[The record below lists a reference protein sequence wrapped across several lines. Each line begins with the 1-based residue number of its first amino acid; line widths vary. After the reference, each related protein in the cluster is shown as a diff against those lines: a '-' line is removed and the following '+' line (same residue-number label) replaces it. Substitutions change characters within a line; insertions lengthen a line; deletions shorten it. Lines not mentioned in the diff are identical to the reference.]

1 MDPDRSAVTA
11 VVDTNVVAYYLLG
24 TEPFVDEVR
33 QFWRAVDETWAP
45 VHWEAELGNTIWMAV
60 RTGALRQEEG
70 HQKLDMASRL
80 GIQPAAIRPLWQ
92 PALTRALDSG
102 VAVYDTLFVELAAQR
117 NLLLATFDIE
127 LLKKFPEIAKR
138 PRSFSS
144 NCQRPFNVTTEP
156 RRTPKNMCPA
166 AVTRRTAVT
175 RQSKWRRSRLKVLK
189 DRLAL

>member
-1 MDPDRSAVTA
+1 MTA

-45 VHWEAELGNTIWMAV
+45 VHWEAELANAIWMAV
-60 RTGALRQEEG
+60 RTGTLPREEG

-80 GIQPAAIRPLWQ
+80 GIQVVPVRSLWQ

-117 NLLLATFDIE
+117 DLQMATFDTA
-127 LLKKFPEIAKR
+127 LLKKFPDLAKR
-138 PRSFSS
+138 PRSFST
-144 NCQRPFNVTTEP
+144 N
-156 RRTPKNMCPA
+156 
-166 AVTRRTAVT
+166 
-175 RQSKWRRSRLKVLK
+175 
-189 DRLAL
+189 

>member
-1 MDPDRSAVTA
+1 MTA

-33 QFWRAVDETWAP
+33 QFWRAADDTWAP
-45 VHWEAELGNTIWMAV
+45 VHWEAELSNAIWMAV
-60 RTGALRQEEG
+60 RTGALPREEG

-80 GIQPAAIRPLWQ
+80 GIQAVPVRSLWQ

-117 NLLLATFDIE
+117 DLQMATFDTE
-127 LLKKFPEIAKR
+127 LLKKFPDLAQR

-144 NCQRPFNVTTEP
+144 N
-156 RRTPKNMCPA
+156 
-166 AVTRRTAVT
+166 
-175 RQSKWRRSRLKVLK
+175 
-189 DRLAL
+189 

>member
-1 MDPDRSAVTA
+1 MTA

-24 TEPFVDEVR
+24 TEAFVDEVR

-45 VHWEAELGNTIWMAV
+45 VHWEAELANAIWMAV
-60 RTGALRQEEG
+60 RTGALPREEG

-80 GIQPAAIRPLWQ
+80 GIQAVPVRSLWQ

-117 NLLLATFDIE
+117 DLQMATFDTE
-127 LLKKFPEIAKR
+127 LLKKFPDLAKR

-144 NCQRPFNVTTEP
+144 N
-156 RRTPKNMCPA
+156 
-166 AVTRRTAVT
+166 
-175 RQSKWRRSRLKVLK
+175 
-189 DRLAL
+189 